1 MYQPDETVRLEVRM
15 GDETVWLSKQQMA
28 ELFGKDRTVISRHI
42 SNIYREGELQPNTT
56 CAKFAH
62 MGSDG
67 DQSYEYTAYNLD
79 VIISV
84 GYRVKSKRGIQF
96 RQWAN
101 KFQDMKNGLIVSLIT
116 LLALCGCGS
125 DKTPRLTRAEKALIE
140 GSGPVMRVLTI
151 ADKEDSLFLRG
162 QCVDFSDKDLKG
174 RYFRAL
180 AEKMVSTVTDPSE
193 DGVGIAGPQVGIAR
207 RIVAVQRFDKDGE
220 PFEVYP
226 NIRIE
231 SLGGEVVPG
240 PEGCLSVPGLRGSV
254 PRHTWIVVS
263 WKDPSTFKT
272 VRDTVEGY
280 TAVIFQHETDH
291 LDGILYTDRADSV
304 SAYSY

>member
-1 MYQPDETVRLEVRM
+1 MRYSLTL
-15 GDETVWLSKQQMA
+15 MA
-28 ELFGKDRTVISRHI
+28 
-42 SNIYREGELQPNTT
+42 
-56 CAKFAH
+56 
-62 MGSDG
+62 
-67 DQSYEYTAYNLD
+67 
-79 VIISV
+79 
-84 GYRVKSKRGIQF
+84 
-96 RQWAN
+96 
-101 KFQDMKNGLIVSLIT
+101 
-116 LLALCGCGS
+116 LLALVIGCSKAGGS
-125 DKTPRLTRAEKALIE
+125 SLTKAEKALIE
-140 GSGPVMRVLTI
+140 GSGSVMRVLTI

-162 QCVDFSDKDLKG
+162 RCVDFSDKDLKG
-174 RYFRAL
+174 KYFRAL

-193 DGVGIAGPQVGIAR
+193 DGVGIAGPQVGVAR
-207 RIVAVQRFDKDGE
+207 RIVAVQRFDKEGE

-226 NIRIE
+226 NIKIE

-263 WKDPSTFKT
+263 WKDASTLQT

-291 LDGILYTDRADSV
+291 LDGILYTDRADSL